1 MASLGGSFISKL
13 DRYELKYIIP
23 FEVVEPMTDYLM
35 KYCVLDNHSK
45 SAKNFFYPVNS
56 LYYDTP
62 NYTFLTNRLYTKNP
76 RFNMRARAYGD
87 NPTPPYFLE
96 IKYKDSNSVNKYRCK
111 IDDEEWPRMFTDMEY
126 RTHLQG
132 EESEMKNK
140 ELFYVTALKYAA
152 TPKIFTQYK
161 RRAFVSEI
169 DEYVRVTMDIDMCC
183 YLEDNYTLQP
193 DTKKLTP
200 YDNELVYVK
209 EPNRPMGSSVI
220 LELKC
225 YPHQVPLWMI
235 DMIRHF
241 QLTRTSFSKY
251 AMSILTIKEYDENHN
266 LFFNFNDRKSILY

>member
-1 MASLGGSFISKL
+1 MANLGGSFLSKL

-23 FEVVEPMTDYLM
+23 FETVEPMTDFLM
-35 KYCVLDNHSK
+35 NYCVLDEHAK
-45 SAKNFFYPVNS
+45 TAKNFFYCVNG

-96 IKYKDSNSVNKYRCK
+96 IKYKDANSVNKYRCM
-111 IDDEEWPRMFTDMEY
+111 IDDDEWERMFTDLDY
-126 RTHLQG
+126 RTNLQG
-132 EESEMKNK
+132 KESQMKNK

-161 RRAFVSEI
+161 RRAFVSEV
-169 DEYVRVTMDIDMCC
+169 DEYARVTMDIDMCC
-183 YLEDNYTLQP
+183 YLENDYTLQP

-209 EPNRPMGSSVI
+209 EPNRPMGSAVI

-235 DMIRHF
+235 DMIKQF

-251 AMSILTIKEYDENHN
+251 AMSMLTIKEYDENHN
-266 LFFNFNDRKSILY
+266 LFFNFNDRKSNL

>member
-1 MASLGGSFISKL
+1 MVNLGGSFISKI

-23 FEVVEPMTDYLM
+23 FEIVEPMTDYLM
-35 KYCVLDNHSK
+35 NYCVLDDYSK
-45 SAKNFFYPVNS
+45 SAENFFYPVNS

-87 NPTPPYFLE
+87 NPIPPYFLE
-96 IKYKDSNSVNKYRCK
+96 IKYKDANSVNKYRCK
-111 IDDEEWPRMFTDMEY
+111 IDDQEWPRMFTDMEY

-152 TPKIFTQYK
+152 TPKIFTQYR
-161 RRAFVSEI
+161 RRAFVSEV
-169 DEYVRVTMDIDMCC
+169 DEYVRVTMDINMCC
-183 YLEDNYTLQP
+183 YLEDNYILQP
-193 DTKKLTP
+193 DPKKLTP
-200 YDNELVYVK
+200 YDNELVYVR
-209 EPNRPMGSSVI
+209 ESNRPMGSSVI